1 MSLYR
6 DLKNGVRLVRDGL
19 ACAIVSS
26 APRNECAVIRMD
38 AIGDYFLWR
47 SQGSL
52 LCSHLKSRGF
62 RTVLIA
68 NDVWSELASGELPF
82 DEVFPVN
89 RDRFRNSAPYRLHT
103 MRTLRRRGFREVYN
117 PSCSRDL
124 LIGDSLVRSCGAPV
138 SVGFDGDSTI
148 RSGTDRRRGDLWYT
162 KLILAFP
169 GQLHEL
175 RRNQEFVRAVTG
187 SEASPVG
194 IRRGDLPLS
203 GERPYFVIA
212 PGAAWKGRRW
222 PAGNFIEI
230 ARRILAFRPGWRCVV
245 AGSRDERDLAG
256 IISGSLAGR
265 GENLAGMTT
274 LPELVGIVSSAQ
286 FVIANESAAGH
297 IATMYDTP
305 SVVILGGGHFGR
317 FMPYPDD
324 AVKDGMLPP
333 ECIFSTMECFGCNW
347 KCMYRVKSG
356 AAVPCIERIG
366 IERVWQAVESSFFL
380 Q

>member
-52 LCSHLKSRGF
+52 LCSHLQSRGF

-68 NDVWSELASGELPF
+68 NDIWSELASGELPF

-89 RDRFRNSAPYRLHT
+89 RNRFRNSVPYRLHT
-103 MRTLRRRGFREVYN
+103 IRTLRRRGFCEVYN
-117 PSCSRDL
+117 PSFSRDL

-162 KLILAFP
+162 KLIPPSP
-169 GQLHEL
+169 GQLHES
-175 RRNQEFVRAVTG
+175 RRNQEFVMGVTG
-187 SEASPVG
+187 TEASPAG
-194 IRRGDLPLS
+194 TRQRLPLS
-203 GERPYFVIA
+203 GERSYFVIA

-230 ARRILAFRPGWRCVV
+230 ARRILAIRPGWRCVV
-245 AGSRDERDLAG
+245 AGSRDERDLTG
-256 IISGSLAGR
+256 MISGSLAGR

-274 LPELVGIVSSAQ
+274 LPELVEIVSSAQ

-297 IATMYDTP
+297 IAAMHDTP

-324 AVKDGMLPP
+324 AARDGALPP
-333 ECIFSTMECFGCNW
+333 ECIFSAMECFGCNW
-347 KCMYRVKSG
+347 KCKYRVKSG
-356 AAVPCIERIG
+356 AAVPCIEQIG
-366 IERVWQAVESSFFL
+366 IERVWKVVDSSFSR